1 MEVPMKR
8 FLIVFL
14 AGWAAIV
21 SMADAQSKAENFT
34 SQPFPG
40 GGVVSMK
47 LSSGT
52 YSIKAG
58 AGDRIV
64 VRWEA
69 EDPCYNDDLKKVRVR
84 TDSFGTA
91 GTIRT
96 DGPTHHIRFMI
107 EIPARSDLSLR
118 MRAGDVRVEGI
129 EGNKDIR
136 MTAGDLNIEVRPAS
150 YAKVHASV
158 SFGDLR
164 AQPLGMSKDGIRQ
177 RLDWSGTGVYKLHAS
192 LFAGDVTL
200 LRPPLH

>member
-8 FLIVFL
+8 FVAAFL
-14 AGWAAIV
+14 AGLAAV
-21 SMADAQSKAENFT
+21 ASLADAQGKAENFT
-34 SQPFPG
+34 SQPFSEG
-40 GGVVSMK
+40 GTVSMK

-64 VRWEA
+64 VHWQA

-84 TDSFGTA
+84 TDSSGNA
-91 GTIRT
+91 ATIRT
-96 DGPTHHIRFMI
+96 EGPTHHIRFTI

-118 MRAGDVRVEGI
+118 MRAGDIRVEGV

-136 MTAGDLNIEVRPAS
+136 MTAGDLIIEVRPAS

-158 SFGDLR
+158 TFGDLR
-164 AQPLGMSKDGIRQ
+164 AQPLGISKDGIRQ
-177 RLDWSGTGVYKLHAS
+177 RLDWSGTGAYKLHAS
-192 LFAGDVTL
+192 LFAGDVSL
-200 LRPPLH
+200 LRAALH